1 MKTPG
6 EWMPRSKAISNAKSA
21 CSTSDQRLGDAVDTG
36 RPLPSAGDLPAGLA
50 NRCPTCLV
58 EMEWIHF
65 PTGEGR
71 YPVDGQPTA
80 YVCRNRTCDARV
92 TSAHALVER

>member
-6 EWMPRSKAISNAKSA
+6 ERMPRSNALSNAKSA

-36 RPLPSAGDLPAGLA
+36 RRLPSAGDLPAGLA

-58 EMEWIHF
+58 EMEWIHSHYQC
-65 PTGEGR
+65 PRCGWR
-71 YPVDGQPTA
+71 DS
-80 YVCRNRTCDARV
+80 CCM
-92 TSAHALVER
+92 

>member
-50 NRCPTCLV
+50 NQCPTCLV
-58 EMEWIHF
+58 EMEWIHNHYQC
-65 PTGEGR
+65 PRCGWR
-71 YPVDGQPTA
+71 DS
-80 YVCRNRTCDARV
+80 CCM
-92 TSAHALVER
+92 